1 MLESRGKNLL
11 IQVILCHPRPGSFN
25 HAVAER
31 VLQALKS
38 LGHAALFH
46 DLYKEGFDPVL
57 PAAELRRGTSFDE
70 TVLRH
75 TGEIE
80 AAEALVIVHPD
91 WWSQPPALLK
101 GWIDRVLRPGVAY
114 EFEGPEFMKK
124 DRKALLAGKKALVF
138 CTTDRG
144 QEEGP
149 QDSGRLAGGPS
160 LLEELWLEGVFRYC
174 GIEEAACHILYDL
187 RNLDRRRRLE
197 WLVLVERTLTEWFP
211 VG

>member
-1 MLESRGKNLL
+1 ML
-11 IQVILCHPRPGSFN
+11 IQVILCHPHPGSFN
-25 HAVAER
+25 QAVAER
-31 VLQALKS
+31 VLRTLKR

-57 PAAELRRGTSFDE
+57 PDAELSRGTSFDE

-75 TGEIE
+75 IEEIE
-80 AAEALVIVHPD
+80 AAEGLVIIHPD

-124 DRKALLAGKKALVF
+124 EKKALLAGKKALVF
-138 CTTDRG
+138 CTTDKG
-144 QEEGP
+144 QEEEP
-149 QDSGRLAGGPS
+149 SKSGRLAGGPS

-174 GIEEAACHILYDL
+174 GIEEAACHILHDL
-187 RNLDRRRRLE
+187 RNLDRRRRLD
-197 WLVLVERTLTEWFP
+197 WLSRVERTLAQWFP
-211 VG
+211 AG